1 MNPFGFTTT
10 ILHADRR
17 QAVEHGAIHKP
28 MHASSQYAYDDAREL
43 AAIFQGKSGFTY
55 ARQGTPT
62 TAALEA
68 KITLMEGGLGTVSF
82 ATGMA
87 ALSAAFMTLLKQ
99 GDHVV
104 SSQFIFG
111 NTNSLLSTL
120 GELGVLVTLVDA
132 TDVAAV
138 RAALRPTTR
147 MVFCETIANPGTQIA
162 DLRGIGELCRE
173 HGLIYLLDNTLTSPW
188 MLQGKSVGASLV
200 MNSLSKYIGGHAHA
214 LGGAVTE
221 TGLYDWRSYVHINP
235 AYRKGDARMW
245 GLTQIKKKGLRDMGG
260 TLAAEAAHRIAV
272 GAETLALRLDRAC
285 HNAAALARFLSGH
298 AGVHKV
304 HHPSLPDH
312 PQHERAAALFG
323 GHYGALMAI
332 ELAEGINCFDFLNRL
347 QVVALATHLGD
358 TRTLALPAAHT
369 IYYEMGPELRAKMGI
384 ADGLLRISVG
394 IEDEA
399 DLLADFEQALA
410 WAQNQS

>member
-1 MNPFGFTTT
+1 MSQFGFTTT

-17 QAVEHGAIHKP
+17 QLVEHGAIHKP
-28 MHASSQYAYDDAREL
+28 MHPSSQYAYDDAREL
-43 AAIFQGKSGFTY
+43 AAVFQGKAGFTY

-62 TAALEA
+62 TSALEA
-68 KITLMEGGLGTVSF
+68 KITQMENGVASVTF

-87 ALSAAFMTLLKQ
+87 ALSATFLTLLKR

-111 NTNSLLSTL
+111 NTNSMLATL
-120 GELGVLVTLVDA
+120 CELGVEVSLIDA

-138 RAALRPTTR
+138 RAALRPNTR

-162 DLRGIGELCRE
+162 DLAGIGELCRQQ
-173 HGLIYLLDNTLTSPW
+173 GLIYLLDNTLTSPW

-214 LGGAVTE
+214 LGGSITE
-221 TGLYDWRSYVHINP
+221 TGLYDWSRYDHISP
-235 AYRKGDARMW
+235 AYRKGDAKMW

-260 TLAAEAAHRIAV
+260 TLASEAAHRIAV
-272 GAETLALRLDRAC
+272 GAETLALRLGRAC
-285 HNAAALARFLSGH
+285 NNAMTLACFFSDH
-298 AGVHKV
+298 PNVAKV
-304 HHPSLPDH
+304 HYPGLPSH
-312 PQHERAAALFG
+312 PQHERATTLFG
-323 GHYGALMAI
+323 AHYGALMGI
-332 ELAEGINCFDFLNRL
+332 ELAEGIDCFDFLNRL

-369 IYYEMGPELRAKMGI
+369 IYYEMGANLRAQMGI
-384 ADGLLRISVG
+384 ADSLIRISVG
-394 IEDEA
+394 IEDKE
-399 DLLADFEQALA
+399 DLLKDFEQGLA
-410 WAQNQS
+410 